1 LQWTVCA
8 KLLTAAQKVNVL
20 QGRLREPK
28 RTSNMNVLH
37 VGPSGFALPP
47 ELAEIARRAVKSRLH
62 ARLVVATG
70 GATVDPLLQVTRTV
84 PIVFATAF
92 DPIGAGYVESL
103 ARPGGNAT
111 GFMTAEYSIGGKWLE
126 LSRQA

>member
-1 LQWTVCA
+1 
-8 KLLTAAQKVNVL
+8 
-20 QGRLREPK
+20 
-28 RTSNMNVLH
+28 
-37 VGPSGFALPP
+37 
-47 ELAEIARRAVKSRLH
+47 
-62 ARLVVATG
+62 LVVATG